1 MATIPEHF
9 KDLLERPIIVALA
22 TIMPDG
28 QAQVHPVWADLVDGK
43 VRINTVTGRQKHRN
57 LEHRKH
63 ATVMIV
69 DPDDPLRWMEI
80 RGELAGTSTEDGD
93 EVIDK
98 LAIDYTGKTYTEH
111 NDVDTRITCLIAP
124 TRVLTSEG

>member
-98 LAIDYTGKTYTEH
+98 LAIDYTGKTYTGH

>member
-80 RGELAGTSTEDGD
+80 RGELAETSTEDGD

-98 LAIDYTGKTYTEH
+98 LAIDYTGDTYAGH
-111 NDVDTRITCLIAP
+111 NDVDTRVTCLIAP
-124 TRVLTSEG
+124 DRVVTSGT